1 MPLEILVV
9 IPTYNE
15 RDNVSALCDELL
27 ARPERP
33 DVLVVDDN
41 SPDGTAAEAEAVAQ
55 RYPGRLHVLRR
66 GGKGGRG
73 GAVLDG
79 FAWGL
84 GGGYEYFFEMDADY
98 SHSPGEIPRCL
109 EAARGADVV
118 VGSRYLP
125 ASRIVNWPRAR
136 RFFSRFANRYARF
149 FLRIPITD
157 YTNGFRCYRR
167 AALEALDADAINA
180 SGYVVLSEVA
190 YQLYR
195 RGFRFAEVPTE
206 FVNRRRGESNL
217 SPGEIISAFVGV
229 LRLRAKG
236 GRFVSHT
243 DKP

>member
-1 MPLEILVV
+1 MPSKILVV

-15 RDNVSALCDELL
+15 RDNVGALCDELL
-27 ARPERP
+27 ALPERL

-41 SPDGTAAEAEAVAQ
+41 SPDGTAAEAEEVGR

-84 GGGYEYFFEMDADY
+84 GGRYEYFFEMDADY
-98 SHSPGEIPRCL
+98 SHRPGEIPRFL

-136 RFFSRFANRYARF
+136 RFFSSLANRYARF
-149 FLRIPITD
+149 FLRIPIAD

-167 AALEALDADAINA
+167 AALEALDADAIDA

-236 GRFVSHT
+236 GRFESHA
-243 DKP
+243 DKS